1 MRLQLALLLVAA
13 PAFADTGFESKVQV
27 YTDSDHTQVIT
38 PVVQAQADV
47 TPTTNVSLGYLA
59 DVITSAS
66 IDVVTQ
72 ASKATIHDTR
82 HQVSAGAS
90 QIFDATT
97 VRGGYSYSR
106 ENDYQ
111 SHTLS
116 AGVSQELFDKNT
128 TLAAGYGVSLNTV
141 GRADD
146 MNFSKSLTVNSVSA
160 SWTQILTP
168 RLLGQ
173 LTYELGYSSGY
184 QASPYRFVPIR
195 ASLDAPPTLW
205 VPETDPDTRWRH
217 AVVIGL
223 NRAVGEASSV
233 QLDYRFYRDTWG
245 ITSHTIGARYFIGI
259 SPDLELRLRSRFYTQ
274 GAASF
279 YLDNYTMPET
289 YMAFDR
295 ELSPLWSETV
305 GGKLVYR
312 FTPQLEGEAK
322 LDLFYYSYSDFPPLS
337 SRTGANVG
345 LGISLAY

>member
-1 MRLQLALLLVAA
+1 
-13 PAFADTGFESKVQV
+13 
-27 YTDSDHTQVIT
+27 
-38 PVVQAQADV
+38 
-47 TPTTNVSLGYLA
+47 
-59 DVITSAS
+59 VITSAS

-82 HQVSAGAS
+82 HQVSAGGS

-116 AGVSQELFDKNT
+116 VGVSQELFDKNT
-128 TLAAGYGVSLNTV
+128 TIAAGYGVSLNNV

-146 MNFSKSLTVNSVSA
+146 ENFSKSLTVNTGSVT
-160 SWTQILTP
+160 WTQIITP

-195 ASLDAPPTLW
+195 ASLDATPTLW
-205 VPETDPDTRWRH
+205 VPETDPDSRVRH

-233 QLDYRFYRDTWG
+233 QFDYRFYRDTWG
-245 ITSHTIGARYFIGI
+245 ITSHTIGARYYVNFG
-259 SPDLELRLRSRFYTQ
+259 DRVELRLRSRFYFQ
-274 GAASF
+274 NGASF
-279 YLDNYTMPET
+279 YQSRYDGFMK
-289 YMAFDR
+289 YMTADR
-295 ELSPLWSETV
+295 ELSPLWSETL
-305 GGKLVYR
+305 GAKLTFA
-312 FTPQLEGEAK
+312 FTDRLEGEAK
-322 LDLFYYSYSDFPPLS
+322 LDGFYYRYSDFPALA
-337 SRTGANVG
+337 SRLGVNVG
-345 LGISLAY
+345 LGLELHY